1 MANPNSAY
9 EIPKRIASALTKARL
24 AVHYHKY
31 FGLEFANN
39 LASFNA
45 GIRIFDGAAGGLGG
59 CPYAPG
65 ARGNCATEILT
76 EMFHRM
82 GVETGIDQAKIEEAG
97 AFAQTL
103 STLLYQKEGV
113 KC

>member
-1 MANPNSAY
+1 MANPVSAY
-9 EIPKRIASALTKARL
+9 DIPKTILGKLTTANL

-39 LASFNA
+39 YASYLA
-45 GIRIFDGAAGGLGG
+45 GVRTFDGAAGGLGG

-65 ARGNCATEILT
+65 AKGNCQTEVLV

-82 GVETGIDQAKIEEAG
+82 GLDTGIDQGKINQAG

-103 STLLYQKEGV
+103 SVLLTQSHA
-113 KC
+113 